1 MRYRHVVRLRRVRV
15 VIICFWFIVAS
26 LESIWIWRSGITFLL
41 TLLSEAFSGKN
52 YFLLHKDFLQLR
64 RKESSGPSRTSEKR
78 RDSTKH
84 SKIQNKS
91 VSTACMQLTSFTCY
105 APWRIVVAVIA
116 TRIEYDMA
124 LIATVTPVHLNSSLK
139 PTLYCWKIREVKQA
153 VKDTIRQ
160 LNCFLTN

>member
-1 MRYRHVVRLRRVRV
+1 MGLRYRHVVRLRRVRV

-64 RKESSGPSRTSEKR
+64 RKESSGPSRTSERR

-91 VSTACMQLTSFTCY
+91 FSTACMQLKS
-105 APWRIVVAVIA
+105 AEW
-116 TRIEYDMA
+116 M
-124 LIATVTPVHLNSSLK
+124 
-139 PTLYCWKIREVKQA
+139 EVKVQTKLWLC
-153 VKDTIRQ
+153 VEFPGKKKGLKITNS
-160 LNCFLTN
+160 LLTATLRITLQIPTWKL